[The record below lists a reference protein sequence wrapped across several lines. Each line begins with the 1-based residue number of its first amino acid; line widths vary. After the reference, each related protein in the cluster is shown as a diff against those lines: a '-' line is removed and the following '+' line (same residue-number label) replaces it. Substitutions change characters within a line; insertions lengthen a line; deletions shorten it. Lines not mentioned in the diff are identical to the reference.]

1 MIIVYTG
8 DVVWKEQTRN
18 ISLFFTQ
25 LEETYNTDTIT
36 GLIPSLSFF
45 SMMNINCS
53 KNKRCCILKKM
64 QFDLIGSALQRQT

>member
-1 MIIVYTG
+1 MIIAYTG

-36 GLIPSLSFF
+36 GLIPSPSLFP
-45 SMMNINCS
+45 MMNINCS
-53 KNKRCCILKKM
+53 KNKRSCILKKM
-64 QFDLIGSALQRQT
+64 QFYLIGTALQMQN